1 VVWNVVRRWS
11 ATEAEEAS
19 VLYEWGV
26 KDCPPEADQHEVA
39 RIIYGKFTIF
49 RLAYAAKTRAL
60 EPAKRD
66 NWIRELSGA
75 KIVVGK

>member
-1 VVWNVVRRWS
+1 
-11 ATEAEEAS
+11 
-19 VLYEWGV
+19 V